1 MSFKRFDN
9 EDIVISADS
18 ISSPAWTGNEVVL
31 SNYYTSS
38 AQVDGPTG
46 KYFYDIY
53 NNLASADA
61 SQIQF
66 SLAYGNKDGL
76 GSVPLNVSVTENTPS
91 SIIYKQYRNLINGS
105 EEIELSFDGTDVTHI
120 YVLAIER
127 ARYKEKLLPG
137 SLSLK
142 ITGNAAKQDIYLTD
156 NSKEVTT
163 QTFTDAGRV
172 FQIISGSAGTKT
184 SSPKDAAAKG
194 NSKNFGSY
202 GLLLPDTGLMILNG
216 KALDETFANGGVSLA
231 SDLTSTPAVEN
242 MQLLYDKLGAARS
255 SGSFTL
261 RSEETISS
269 NFVFVRARNSEF
281 NYSTNP
287 SNITGS
293 GELRHSSMID
303 SPQSYITA
311 VGLYNDNNDLLAVS
325 KLSRP
330 LLKDFTKEALVRI
343 KLDY

>member
-18 ISSPAWTGNEVVL
+18 ISSPAWTGNEVTL
-31 SNYYTSS
+31 QNFFTSS
-38 AQVDGPTG
+38 AQVSGETG
-46 KYFYDIY
+46 NYFYDVY
-53 NNLASADA
+53 NKIVTDDS

-66 SLAYGNKDGL
+66 SIAYGNKAGL
-76 GSVPLNVSVTENTPS
+76 GSGPLNPSVAGNTPS
-91 SIIYKQYRNLINGS
+91 SIIYKQYRSLINGS
-105 EEIELSFDGTDVTHI
+105 EDIELSFDGTDVTHI
-120 YVLAIER
+120 YALSIQR

-137 SLSLK
+137 SLTLR
-142 ITGNAAKQDIYLTD
+142 IGDLFLTD

-184 SSPKDAAAKG
+184 SAPKDTAAKG
-194 NSKNFGSY
+194 NSKSHGSY
-202 GLLLPDTGLMILNG
+202 GLFLPDTGLIVLNG
-216 KALDETFANGGVSLA
+216 KALDAPVGSGGVA
-231 SDLTSTPAVEN
+231 LTSVTASGAPAVEN
-242 MQLLYDKLGAARS
+242 MALIYDKLEAPTNGQ
-255 SGSFTL
+255 FTV
-261 RSEETISS
+261 RSEETVSS
-269 NFVFVRARNSEF
+269 NYVFVRARNSEF

>member
-18 ISSPAWTGNEVVL
+18 ISSPAWTGNQVTL
-31 SNYYTSS
+31 QNFFTSS
-38 AQVDGPTG
+38 AQVNGATG
-46 KYFYDIY
+46 DYYYDVY
-53 NNLASADA
+53 NKAVSDNS

-66 SLAYGNKDGL
+66 SIAYGNKAGL
-76 GSVPLNVSVTENTPS
+76 GSGPLNASVAGNSPS
-91 SIIYKQYRNLINGS
+91 SIIYKQYRSLINGS
-105 EEIELSFDGTDVTHI
+105 EDIELSFDGTDVTHI
-120 YVLAIER
+120 YALSIQR

-137 SLSLK
+137 SLTLK
-142 ITGNAAKQDIYLTD
+142 LGDLILTD

-184 SSPKDAAAKG
+184 SSPKDTAAKG
-194 NSKNFGSY
+194 NSKSHGSY
-202 GLLLPDTGLMILNG
+202 GLFLPDTGLIVLNG
-216 KALDETFANGGVSLA
+216 KALDAPISSGGVALA
-231 SDLTSTPAVEN
+231 SVTASGAPAVEN
-242 MQLLYDKLGAARS
+242 MALIYNKLEAPTNGE
-255 SGSFTL
+255 FTV
-261 RSEETISS
+261 RSEETVSS
-269 NFVFVRARNSEF
+269 NYVFVRARNSEF

>member
-18 ISSPAWTGNEVVL
+18 ISSPAWTGNEVRL
-31 SNYYTSS
+31 QNFFTSS
-38 AQVDGPTG
+38 AQIDGPTG
-46 KYFYDIY
+46 KYFYDVY
-53 NNLASADA
+53 NGAADAAA

-66 SLAYGNKDGL
+66 SIAYGNKDGS
-76 GSVPLNVSVTENTPS
+76 GSSALNASVASNSPS
-91 SIIYKQYRNLINGS
+91 SIIYKQYRSLINGS
-105 EEIELSFDGTDVTHI
+105 EDIELSFDGTDVTHI
-120 YVLAIER
+120 YSIAIQR

-137 SLSLK
+137 SLTLQL
-142 ITGNAAKQDIYLTD
+142 GDLFLTD

-184 SSPKDAAAKG
+184 DSPKDTAAKG
-194 NSKNFGSY
+194 NSKSHGSY
-202 GLLLPDTGLMILNG
+202 GLFLPDTGLIILNG
-216 KALDETFANGGVSLA
+216 KALDAPVSDGGVALA
-231 SDLTSTPAVEN
+231 SATASVAPAVEN
-242 MQLLYDKLGAARS
+242 MALIYDKLEAPTNGN
-255 SGSFTL
+255 FTV
-261 RSEETISS
+261 RSEETVSS
-269 NFVFVRARNSEF
+269 NYVFVRARNSEF

>member
-18 ISSPAWTGNEVVL
+18 ISSPAWTGNQVTL
-31 SNYYTSS
+31 QNFFTSS
-38 AQVDGPTG
+38 AQVNGATG
-46 KYFYDIY
+46 DYYYDVY
-53 NNLASADA
+53 NKVVSDNS

-66 SLAYGNKDGL
+66 SIAYGNKAGL
-76 GSVPLNVSVTENTPS
+76 GSGPLNTSVAGNSPS
-91 SIIYKQYRNLINGS
+91 SIIYKQHRSLINGS
-105 EEIELSFDGTDVTHI
+105 EDIELSFDGTDVTHI
-120 YVLAIER
+120 YALSIQR

-137 SLSLK
+137 SLTLRLGDL
-142 ITGNAAKQDIYLTD
+142 ILTD

-184 SSPKDAAAKG
+184 SSPKDTAAKG
-194 NSKNFGSY
+194 NSKSHGSY
-202 GLLLPDTGLMILNG
+202 GLFLPDTGLIVLNG
-216 KALDETFANGGVSLA
+216 KALDAPVSSGGIALA
-231 SDLTSTPAVEN
+231 SVTASGAPAVEN
-242 MQLLYDKLGAARS
+242 MALIYNKLEAPTNGE
-255 SGSFTL
+255 FTV
-261 RSEETISS
+261 RSEETVSS
-269 NFVFVRARNSEF
+269 NYVFVRARNSEF